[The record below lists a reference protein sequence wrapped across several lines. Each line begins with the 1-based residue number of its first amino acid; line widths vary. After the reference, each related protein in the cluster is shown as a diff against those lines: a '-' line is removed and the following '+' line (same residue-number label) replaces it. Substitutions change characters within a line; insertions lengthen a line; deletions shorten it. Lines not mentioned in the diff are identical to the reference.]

1 MTDSPRRDG
10 SEPTQQFGNR
20 HPESYPVDYPDPA
33 YANQTPYSGA
43 YPAAPTPQADQS
55 QPTQQLPADPPYGYD
70 PYATG
75 QYGGGQYGAGYPQA
89 GQPPPE
95 QGPEDREPRMWL
107 WVLAALAVLVVVGL
121 VIALVIANGSRQ
133 ETVVAPPVSPQPSFS
148 EPTTTSPSPSRTP
161 RPVPVPPTTVPPTG
175 TTTPGATETVV
186 YEVSGEGRAINI
198 TYLDTGGMLQTE
210 FNVLLP
216 WSKQVELAEPAK
228 ETASVSVLNF
238 GPEVSCTV
246 TVNGVQTQHRTGSG
260 LTICVGAQR

>member
-10 SEPTQQFGNR
+10 NEPTQQLG
-20 HPESYPVDYPDPA
+20 HPVDYPDPA
-33 YANQTPYSGA
+33 YANQTPYNGT
-43 YPAAPTPQADQS
+43 YPPAPTPP
-55 QPTQQLPADPPYGYD
+55 QPTQQMPAYPPYGYD
-70 PYATG
+70 PYGT
-75 QYGGGQYGAGYPQA
+75 GQYGAGQPGSGQHGGYPPPP
-89 GQPPPE
+89 GQPPQQE
-95 QGPEDREPRMWL
+95 PEDREPRLWL

-148 EPTTTSPSPSRTP
+148 APPTTSPSRTP
-161 RPVPVPPTTVPPTG
+161 RPAPVPPTRTSPPTG
-175 TTTPGATETVV
+175 TVTPGATETVV

-246 TVNGVQTQHRTGSG
+246 TVDGVQTQHRTGSG